1 MIRISSKRRSLTN
14 LGRAA
19 SSAARPIQ
27 RVSGLSAIPAIHAAV
42 LLFLVEALTRLLLS
56 GLPCIA
62 PAGVLPLFRRA
73 AALFVALL
81 LLLAALIVLLVLL
94 AIAGTGL
101 IFEAPLLLA
110 LRSASIVPILRT
122 ILLILGHK
130 LILFQSSA
138 REWAAYHTCRQ
149 PPPFPPCATALTP
162 INNKITHGS
171 GPEAADEWTPVA
183 CRGGQDYSGLKLTQV
198 KVSADAPSPPWGN
211 LAARLPLLAA
221 EGPCRRGG
229 MPRGKKCGET
239 DRRERGA
246 VCIAAGYDARGLAK
260 PTPFMSCGQPSTKRR
275 AAAKRPILRGT
286 ASDDQGSDGWERP
299 FPADERR
306 SLASE
311 PRAWGAGYSATRSDC
326 YFAMTRILP

>member
-1 MIRISSKRRSLTN
+1 MIRISSKRLSLTN

-81 LLLAALIVLLVLL
+81 LLAALIILLVLL

-130 LILFQSSA
+130 LILFQFFCPGMGCLTYVPP
-138 REWAAYHTCRQ
+138 AAAV
-149 PPPFPPCATALTP
+149 PPLCDRLNP
-162 INNKITHGS
+162 
-171 GPEAADEWTPVA
+171 DQQ
-183 CRGGQDYSGLKLTQV
+183 QDY
-198 KVSADAPSPPWGN
+198 PW
-211 LAARLPLLAA
+211 
-221 EGPCRRGG
+221 
-229 MPRGKKCGET
+229 
-239 DRRERGA
+239 
-246 VCIAAGYDARGLAK
+246 
-260 PTPFMSCGQPSTKRR
+260 
-275 AAAKRPILRGT
+275 LR
-286 ASDDQGSDGWERP
+286 S
-299 FPADERR
+299 
-306 SLASE
+306 
-311 PRAWGAGYSATRSDC
+311 
-326 YFAMTRILP
+326 